1 MNTPVFEFVD
11 VKYNDILSIDHLVI
25 NQEKTTCLLGPSGVG
40 KTTLLRLLNKL
51 ISPTQGEIYYRGQ
64 TLKDLQSVQLRQ
76 QVVLLSQQ
84 PVMFDTTIRDNLIIG
99 CQFAKKQLPDE
110 TQLLQMLDEL
120 SLEKDL
126 DNDASKCSIGEKQ
139 RIALGRVLLMNA
151 DVYLMDEPSSALD
164 SDTEKLIMDVIV
176 KYTKQLGH
184 TLVMV
189 THSQDVAQAY
199 GDEIIKLS
207 RGVYHG

>member
-1 MNTPVFEFVD
+1 MSTPIFEFIN
-11 VKYNDILSIDHLVI
+11 VKYNNILSIDHLVI

-64 TLKDLQSVQLRQ
+64 ALKDLQSVQLRQ

-99 CQFAKKQLPDE
+99 CQFAKKQIPDE
-110 TQLLQMLDEL
+110 TQLLQMLGEL

-126 DNDASKCSIGEKQ
+126 DADASKCSIGEKQ

-164 SDTEKLIMDVIV
+164 MDTEKLIMDVIV

-189 THSQDVAQAY
+189 THSQSVAQAY
-199 GDEIIKLS
+199 GDDIIKLS
-207 RGVYHG
+207 KGIYHG

>member
-1 MNTPVFEFVD
+1 MSTPIFEFIN
-11 VKYNDILSIDHLVI
+11 VKYNDILSIDHLII

-64 TLKDLQSVQLRQ
+64 TLKDMQSVQLRQ

-84 PVMFDTTIRDNLIIG
+84 PIMFDTTIKDNLIIG
-99 CQFAKKQLPDE
+99 CQFAKKPIPNEIQLK
-110 TQLLQMLDEL
+110 QMLAEL
-120 SLEKDL
+120 SLDKEL
-126 DNDASKCSIGEKQ
+126 DADATKCSIGEKQ

-164 SDTEKLIMDVIV
+164 RDTEKLIMDVIV
-176 KYTKQLGH
+176 KYTKKLGH

-189 THSQDVAQAY
+189 THSQDVAQTY
-199 GDEIIKLS
+199 GDEIINLGK
-207 RGVYHG
+207 GVYHG